1 VIKLLDINKKMFYNF
16 NILRKEAKKRK
27 ENNMQNETI
36 ALHAGYNKKEGNG
49 SMAVPIT
56 QTTAYAFRDS
66 EHAANLFAL
75 KELGPIYTRLTNPTT
90 DVLEQR
96 FAALEGGA
104 AAICVASGQ
113 SAIFYAIAN
122 VAEAG
127 DNIII
132 SDKLYGGAVTLLTHT
147 IKRFGITAKV
157 FKSEDASDL
166 ESLIDDKTK
175 AIFFESLSN
184 PQIAITDVEKVVE
197 IAKKH
202 GVLTICDN
210 TVATAALF
218 NPIKWGVDVVV
229 HSTSKYTNGQGTA
242 IGGIVVERD
251 GMAEFFKANSNR
263 YSHFTT
269 PDESYHGLVYTD
281 VPLPNFCLRIRL
293 SLLRDI
299 GAAQA
304 PFNSWLLIQTLETL
318 GLRVDKHSDNALEV
332 AKFLESHPKV
342 KAVNY
347 PGLTS
352 NKYYAKAQK
361 YFKDGKSSGLIS
373 FDVSSFEEARKVIDS
388 AKLFS
393 VVVNIGDSKSLIVHP
408 ASTTHSQ
415 MSPEELAKAGV
426 NPVTIR
432 LSIGLENTVDLI
444 EDLNQALN

>member
-1 VIKLLDINKKMFYNF
+1 
-16 NILRKEAKKRK
+16 
-27 ENNMQNETI
+27 MQNVTI
-36 ALHAGYNKKEGNG
+36 AIHAGYNKKEGHG

-75 KELGPIYTRLTNPTT
+75 KELGPIYTRLNNPTT

-104 AAICVASGQ
+104 AALCVASGQ
-113 SAIFYAIAN
+113 SAIFYSIAN
-122 VAEAG
+122 VAQAG
-127 DNIII
+127 DNILI

-147 IKRFGITAKV
+147 IKRFGISAKV

-166 ESLIDDKTK
+166 EEQIDDKTK

-184 PQIAITDVEKVVE
+184 PQIAVADVEKIVE
-197 IAKKH
+197 IAKRN

-210 TVATAALF
+210 TVASAALF

-229 HSTSKYTNGQGTA
+229 HSTSKYTNGQGTT
-242 IGGIVVERD
+242 IGGIIVERD
-251 GMAEFFKANSNR
+251 GLASFFKANENR
-263 YSHFTT
+263 YSDFTT
-269 PDESYHGLVYTD
+269 PDASYHGLVYTD
-281 VPLPNFCLRIRL
+281 VPLPNFCLRARL
-293 SLLRDI
+293 ALLRDI
-299 GAAQA
+299 GAVQS
-304 PFNSWLLIQTLETL
+304 PHNSWLLIQTLETL
-318 GLRVDKHSDNALEV
+318 ALRVDKHSDNALEV

-347 PGLTS
+347 PGLPS

>member
-1 VIKLLDINKKMFYNF
+1 
-16 NILRKEAKKRK
+16 
-27 ENNMQNETI
+27 MQNETI
-36 ALHAGYNKKEGNG
+36 AIHTGYNKKQGNG
-49 SMAVPIT
+49 EMSVPIS

-75 KELGPIYTRLTNPTT
+75 KELGPIYTRLNNPTT
-90 DVLEQR
+90 DILEQR
-96 FAALEGGA
+96 FVALEGGA
-104 AAICVASGQ
+104 AAICTSSGQ
-113 SAIFYAIAN
+113 AASFYAIAN

-132 SDKLYGGAVTLLTHT
+132 SDKLYGGSVTLFAYTM
-147 IKRFGITAKV
+147 KRFGITAKV

-175 AIFFESLSN
+175 AIYFESLSN
-184 PQIAITDVEKVVE
+184 PQIAIADVEK
-197 IAKKH
+197 IASIGKKH
-202 GVLTICDN
+202 GVITICDN
-210 TVATAALF
+210 TVASAALF
-218 NPIKWGVDVVV
+218 NPIKWGIDVVI
-229 HSTSKYTNGQGTA
+229 HSTSKYTSGQGTA
-242 IGGIVVERD
+242 LGGIVVERA
-251 GMAEFFKANSNR
+251 GLAEFFKANENR

-299 GAAQA
+299 GAVPA
-304 PFNSWLLIQTLETL
+304 PFNSWLLIQSLETL
-318 GLRVDKHSDNALEV
+318 SLRVDKHSDNALEV

-342 KAVNY
+342 KSVNY
-347 PGLTS
+347 PGLKS
-352 NKYYAKAQK
+352 NKYYDKAQK
-361 YFKDGKSSGLIS
+361 YFKGGKSSGLIS
-373 FDVSSFEEARKVIDS
+373 FDVGSFEEAKKVIDS

-415 MSPEELAKAGV
+415 MSPEDLIKAGV

-432 LSIGLENTVDLI
+432 LSIGLENTIDLI

>member
-1 VIKLLDINKKMFYNF
+1 
-16 NILRKEAKKRK
+16 
-27 ENNMQNETI
+27 MQNETI
-36 ALHAGYNKKEGNG
+36 AVHGGYNKKEGYG
-49 SMAVPIT
+49 SMSVPIA

-75 KELGPIYTRLTNPTT
+75 KELGPIYTRLNNPTT

-96 FAALEGGA
+96 FAQLEGGA
-104 AAICVASGQ
+104 AALCVSSGQ

-122 VAEAG
+122 VASAG
-127 DNIII
+127 DNILI

-147 IKRFGITAKV
+147 IKRFGIEAKI
-157 FKSEDASDL
+157 FRSEDASDL
-166 ESLIDDKTK
+166 EEQIDEDTK

-184 PQIAITDVEKVVE
+184 PQIAIADVEKIVE
-197 IAKKH
+197 VGQKH

-210 TVATAALF
+210 TVASAALF

-242 IGGIVVERD
+242 IGGIIVERD
-251 GMAEFFKANSNR
+251 GLAEFFKANENR
-263 YSHFTT
+263 YSDFTT
-269 PDESYHGLVYTD
+269 PDASYHGLVYTD
-281 VPLPNFCLRIRL
+281 VPLPNFTLRARL

-299 GAAQA
+299 GAVQS
-304 PFNSWLLIQTLETL
+304 PHNSWLLIQTLETL
-318 GLRVDKHSDNALEV
+318 ALRVDKHSDNALEI
-332 AKFLESHPKV
+332 AQFLEAHPKV

-347 PGLTS
+347 PGLKAD
-352 NKYYAKAQK
+352 KYYDKAQK
-361 YFKDGKSSGLIS
+361 YFKGGKASGLIS
-373 FDVSSFEEARKVIDS
+373 FDVESFEEAKRVIDS

-415 MSPEELAKAGV
+415 MSEEELGKAGV

-432 LSIGLENTVDLI
+432 LSIGLENT
-444 EDLNQALN
+444 EDLKADLEQALN

>member
-1 VIKLLDINKKMFYNF
+1 
-16 NILRKEAKKRK
+16 
-27 ENNMQNETI
+27 MQNETI
-36 ALHAGYNKKEGNG
+36 AIHAGYNKKEGHG

-104 AAICVASGQ
+104 AAICVSSGQ

-127 DNIII
+127 DNVII
-132 SDKLYGGAVTLLTHT
+132 SDKLYGGAVTLLTYT
-147 IKRFGITAKV
+147 FKRFGITTKV
-157 FKSEDASDL
+157 FKSEDASNL
-166 ESLIDDKTK
+166 EELIDDKTK

-197 IAKKH
+197 IAKRH

-210 TVATAALF
+210 TVASAALF
-218 NPIKWGVDVVV
+218 NPIKWGIDVVV

-251 GMAEFFKANSNR
+251 GLAEFFKANENR

-269 PDESYHGLVYTD
+269 PDASYHGLVYTD

-318 GLRVDKHSDNALEV
+318 SLRVDKHSDNALEV

-352 NKYYAKAQK
+352 NKYYDKAQK
-361 YFKDGKSSGLIS
+361 YFKGGKSSGLIS
-373 FDVSSFEEARKVIDS
+373 FDVSSFEEAKRVIDS

-432 LSIGLENTVDLI
+432 LSIGLENTIDLI

>member
-1 VIKLLDINKKMFYNF
+1 MHK
-16 NILRKEAKKRK
+16 
-27 ENNMQNETI
+27 ETI
-36 ALHAGYNKKEGNG
+36 AIHAGYDNKEGYG
-49 SMAVPIT
+49 TMSVPIS

-90 DVLEQR
+90 DVLEKR
-96 FAALEGGA
+96 FAELEGA
-104 AAICVASGQ
+104 AAGICVASGQ

-157 FKSEDASDL
+157 FKSADASNL
-166 ESLIDDKTK
+166 EELIDDKTK

-184 PQIAITDVEKVVE
+184 PQIAITDVEKVVS
-197 IAKKH
+197 IAQKH
-202 GVLTICDN
+202 GVLTVCDN

-229 HSTSKYTNGQGTA
+229 HSTSKYTNGQGSA
-242 IGGIVVERD
+242 IGGIIVERE
-251 GMAEFFKANSNR
+251 GLNEFFKTSKR
-263 YSHFTT
+263 YYHFNT

-293 SLLRDI
+293 ALLRDI
-299 GAAQA
+299 GAAQS
-304 PFNSWLLIQTLETL
+304 PFNSWLLLQGLETL
-318 GLRVDKHSDNALEV
+318 AIRMERVSKSTLEI
-332 AKFLESHPKV
+332 AKFLEAHPKV
-342 KAVNY
+342 KAVAY
-347 PGLTS
+347 PGLEKNS
-352 NKYYAKAQK
+352 EHARAKK
-361 YFKDGKSSGLIS
+361 YFKDGQSSGLVS
-373 FDVSSFEEARKVIDS
+373 FEAQSFEEAKKIIDS

-415 MSPEELAKAGV
+415 IPADELIKAGI
-426 NPVTIR
+426 NPATVR
-432 LSIGLENTVDLI
+432 LSIGLEDPKDLI
-444 EDLNQALN
+444 ADLTQALA

>member
-1 VIKLLDINKKMFYNF
+1 
-16 NILRKEAKKRK
+16 
-27 ENNMQNETI
+27 MQNETI
-36 ALHAGYNKKEGNG
+36 AIHTGYNKKQGNG
-49 SMAVPIT
+49 EMSVPIS

-75 KELGPIYTRLTNPTT
+75 KELGPIYTRLNNPTT
-90 DVLEQR
+90 DILEQR

-104 AAICVASGQ
+104 AAICTSSGQ
-113 SAIFYAIAN
+113 AASFYAIAN

-132 SDKLYGGAVTLLTHT
+132 SDKLYGGSVTLFAYTM
-147 IKRFGITAKV
+147 KRFGITAKV

-175 AIFFESLSN
+175 AIYFESLSN
-184 PQIAITDVEKVVE
+184 PQIAIADVEK
-197 IAKKH
+197 IASIGKKP
-202 GVLTICDN
+202 GVITICDN
-210 TVATAALF
+210 TVASAALF
-218 NPIKWGVDVVV
+218 NPIKWGIDVVI
-229 HSTSKYTNGQGTA
+229 HSTSKYTSGQGTA
-242 IGGIVVERD
+242 LGGIVVERA
-251 GMAEFFKANSNR
+251 GLAEFFKANENR

-299 GAAQA
+299 GAVPA
-304 PFNSWLLIQTLETL
+304 PFNSWLLIQSLETL
-318 GLRVDKHSDNALEV
+318 SLRVDKHSDNALEV

-347 PGLTS
+347 PGLKS
-352 NKYYAKAQK
+352 NKYYDKAQK
-361 YFKDGKSSGLIS
+361 YFKGGKSSGLIS
-373 FDVSSFEEARKVIDS
+373 FDVGSFEEAKKVIDS

-415 MSPEELAKAGV
+415 MSPEDLIKAGV

-432 LSIGLENTVDLI
+432 LSIGLENTIDLI

>member
-1 VIKLLDINKKMFYNF
+1 
-16 NILRKEAKKRK
+16 
-27 ENNMQNETI
+27 MQKETI
-36 ALHAGYNKKEGNG
+36 AIHAGYNKKQGNG
-49 SMAVPIT
+49 EMSVPIS

-96 FAALEGGA
+96 FAQLEGGA
-104 AAICVASGQ
+104 AAICTSSGQ
-113 SAIFYAIAN
+113 AAIFYAIAN

-132 SDKLYGGAVTLLTHT
+132 SDKLYGGAVTLLAHT
-147 IKRFGITAKV
+147 IKRFGITARV
-157 FKSEDASDL
+157 FKSDDASNL
-166 ESLIDDKTK
+166 EELIDDKTK

-197 IAKKH
+197 IAKRH

-210 TVATAALF
+210 TVASAALF
-218 NPIKWGVDVVV
+218 NPISWGVDVVV

-251 GMAEFFKANSNR
+251 GLAEFFKANSNR

-293 SLLRDI
+293 ALLRDI
-299 GAAQA
+299 GATQS
-304 PFNSWLLIQTLETL
+304 PHNSWLLIQTLETL

-347 PGLTS
+347 PGLES

-361 YFKDGKSSGLIS
+361 YFKGGKASGLIS
-373 FDVSSFEEARKVIDS
+373 FDVESFEEAKRIIDS
-388 AKLFS
+388 VKLFS
-393 VVVNIGDSKSLIVHP
+393 VVVNIGDSKSLITHP

-415 MSPEELAKAGV
+415 MSPEELVKAGV
-426 NPVTIR
+426 NPVTVR
-432 LSIGLENTVDLI
+432 LSIGLENTADLI
-444 EDLNQALN
+444 QDLNQALN

>member
-1 VIKLLDINKKMFYNF
+1 
-16 NILRKEAKKRK
+16 
-27 ENNMQNETI
+27 MQKETI
-36 ALHAGYNKKEGNG
+36 AIHAGYNKKQGNG
-49 SMAVPIT
+49 EMAVPIS

-104 AAICVASGQ
+104 AAICVSSGQ
-113 SAIFYAIAN
+113 AAIFYAVSN

-132 SDKLYGGAVTLLTHT
+132 SDKLYGGAITLLTYT
-147 IKRFGITAKV
+147 LKRFGISAKV
-157 FKSEDASDL
+157 FKSDDASNL
-166 ESLIDDKTK
+166 EELIDNKTK

-184 PQIAITDVEKVVE
+184 PQIAIADVEKIVE
-197 IAKKH
+197 IAKRH

-210 TVATAALF
+210 TVASAALF
-218 NPIKWGVDVVV
+218 NPISWGIDVVV
-229 HSTSKYTNGQGTA
+229 HSTSKYTNGQGTT
-242 IGGIVVERD
+242 IGGIIVERD
-251 GMAEFFKANSNR
+251 GLAEFFKANENR

-281 VPLPNFCLRIRL
+281 VPLPNFCLRVRL

-299 GAAQA
+299 GATQS
-304 PFNSWLLIQTLETL
+304 PHNSWLLIQTLETL
-318 GLRVDKHSDNALEV
+318 GLRVDKHSDNTLEV

-347 PGLTS
+347 PGLES

-361 YFKDGKSSGLIS
+361 YFKGGKSSGLIS
-373 FDVSSFEEARKVIDS
+373 FDVESFEEAKRIIDS
-388 AKLFS
+388 VKLFS
-393 VVVNIGDSKSLIVHP
+393 VVVNIGDSKSLITHP

-415 MSPEELAKAGV
+415 MSPEELIKAGV
-426 NPVTIR
+426 NPVTVR
-432 LSIGLENTVDLI
+432 LSIGLENPIDLI
-444 EDLNQALN
+444 EDLTQALN

>member
-1 VIKLLDINKKMFYNF
+1 
-16 NILRKEAKKRK
+16 
-27 ENNMQNETI
+27 MQNETI
-36 ALHAGYNKKEGNG
+36 AIHAGYNKKEGHG

-75 KELGPIYTRLTNPTT
+75 KELGPIYTRLNNPTT

-104 AAICVASGQ
+104 AALCVASGQ
-113 SAIFYAIAN
+113 SAIFYSIAN
-122 VAEAG
+122 VAQAG
-127 DNIII
+127 DNILI

-147 IKRFGITAKV
+147 IKRFGISAKV

-166 ESLIDDKTK
+166 EEQIDDKTK

-184 PQIAITDVEKVVE
+184 PQIAVADVEKIVE
-197 IAKKH
+197 IAKRN

-210 TVATAALF
+210 TVASAALF

-229 HSTSKYTNGQGTA
+229 HSTSKYTNGQGTT
-242 IGGIVVERD
+242 IGGIIVERD
-251 GMAEFFKANSNR
+251 GLASFFKANENR
-263 YSHFTT
+263 YSDFTT
-269 PDESYHGLVYTD
+269 PDASYHGLVYTD
-281 VPLPNFCLRIRL
+281 VPLPNFCLRARL
-293 SLLRDI
+293 ALLRDI
-299 GAAQA
+299 GAVQS
-304 PFNSWLLIQTLETL
+304 PHNSWLLIQTLETL
-318 GLRVDKHSDNALEV
+318 ALRVDKHSDNALEV

-347 PGLTS
+347 PGLPS

-432 LSIGLENTVDLI
+432 LSIGLENTIDLI

>member
-1 VIKLLDINKKMFYNF
+1 
-16 NILRKEAKKRK
+16 
-27 ENNMQNETI
+27 MQKETI
-36 ALHAGYNKKEGNG
+36 AIHAGYDNKEGFG
-49 SMAVPIT
+49 TMSVPIN

-90 DVLEQR
+90 DVLEKR
-96 FAALEGGA
+96 FAELEGGA

-157 FKSEDASDL
+157 FKSADASNL
-166 ESLIDDKTK
+166 EELIDDKTK

-184 PQIAITDVEKVVE
+184 PQIAITDIEKVVS
-197 IAKKH
+197 IAQKH
-202 GVLTICDN
+202 GVLTVCDN

-229 HSTSKYTNGQGTA
+229 HSTSKYTNGQGSA

-251 GMAEFFKANSNR
+251 GLAEFFKANSKR
-263 YSHFTT
+263 YYHFVE
-269 PDESYHGLVYTD
+269 PDVSYHGLVYVD

-293 SLLRDI
+293 NLLRDI
-299 GAAQA
+299 GAAQS
-304 PFNSWLLIQTLETL
+304 PFNSWLLIQGLETL
-318 GLRVDKHSDNALEV
+318 AIRMDKVSDNTLEI
-332 AKFLESHPKV
+332 AKFLEAHPKV
-342 KAVNY
+342 KAVAY
-347 PGLTS
+347 PGLTNNS
-352 NKYYAKAQK
+352 EHARAKK
-361 YFKDGKSSGLIS
+361 YFKEGKASGLVS
-373 FDVSSFEEARKVIDS
+373 FEAESFEEAKKIIDS

-415 MSPEELAKAGV
+415 MSAEELLKAGV
-426 NPVTIR
+426 NPATVR
-432 LSIGLENTVDLI
+432 LSIGLEDPKDLI
-444 EDLNQALN
+444 ADLTQALA

>member
-1 VIKLLDINKKMFYNF
+1 
-16 NILRKEAKKRK
+16 
-27 ENNMQNETI
+27 MQKETI
-36 ALHAGYNKKEGNG
+36 ALHAGYNKKQGNG
-49 SMAVPIT
+49 EMAVPIS

-75 KELGPIYTRLTNPTT
+75 KELGPIYTRLNNPTN
-90 DVLEQR
+90 DIFEQR

-104 AAICVASGQ
+104 AALCVSSGQ
-113 SAIFYAIAN
+113 SAIFFAIAN

-127 DNIII
+127 DNVII

-147 IKRFGITAKV
+147 MKRFGITTKV
-157 FKSEDASDL
+157 FKSDDASNL
-166 ESLIDDKTK
+166 EDLIDDKTK
-175 AIFFESLSN
+175 AIFFEALSN

-197 IAKKH
+197 IARKH
-202 GVLTICDN
+202 GVITICDN
-210 TVATAALF
+210 TVATTALF

-229 HSTSKYTNGQGTA
+229 HSTSKYVNGQGTVL
-242 IGGIVVERD
+242 GGIVVERD
-251 GMAEFFKANSNR
+251 GLSDFFKANKNR
-263 YSHFTT
+263 YPYFSS
-269 PDESYHGLVYTD
+269 PDESYHGLVYTE
-281 VPLPNFCLRIRL
+281 VPLPLFCLRIRL
-293 SLLRDI
+293 GLLRDI
-299 GAAQA
+299 GAAQS

-318 GLRVDKHSDNALEV
+318 ALRVDKHSDNALVV
-332 AKFLESHPKV
+332 AKYLESHPKV

-352 NKYYAKAQK
+352 NKYHAKAQK

-373 FDVSSFEEARKVIDS
+373 FDVESFEEAKRIIDS
-388 AKLFS
+388 VKLFS

-415 MSPEELAKAGV
+415 MSPEELKKAGV

-444 EDLNQALN
+444 EDLNKALN

>member
-1 VIKLLDINKKMFYNF
+1 
-16 NILRKEAKKRK
+16 
-27 ENNMQNETI
+27 MQNETI
-36 ALHAGYNKKEGNG
+36 AIHAGYNKKEGYG
-49 SMAVPIT
+49 SMSVPIA

-104 AAICVASGQ
+104 AAICVSSGQ
-113 SAIFYAIAN
+113 AAIFYAIAN

-147 IKRFGITAKV
+147 IKRFGISAKV
-157 FKSEDASDL
+157 FKSDDASNL
-166 ESLIDDKTK
+166 EELIDDKTK

-197 IAKKH
+197 IAKRH

-210 TVATAALF
+210 TVASAALF

-229 HSTSKYTNGQGTA
+229 HSTSKYTNGQGTT
-242 IGGIVVERD
+242 IGGIIVERD
-251 GMAEFFKANSNR
+251 GLAQFFTENANR

-269 PDESYHGLVYTD
+269 PDESYHGLVYTQ

-293 SLLRDI
+293 ALLRDI
-299 GAAQA
+299 GATQS
-304 PFNSWLLIQTLETL
+304 PHNSWLLIQTLETL
-318 GLRVDKHSDNALEV
+318 GLRVDKHSENALVV

-347 PGLTS
+347 PGLES

-361 YFKDGKSSGLIS
+361 YFKDGKASGLIS
-373 FDVSSFEEARKVIDS
+373 FDVESFEEAKRVIDS
-388 AKLFS
+388 VKLFS
-393 VVVNIGDSKSLIVHP
+393 VVVNIGDSKSLITHP

-432 LSIGLENTVDLI
+432 LSIGLENPIDLI
-444 EDLNQALN
+444 EDLTQALN

>member
-1 VIKLLDINKKMFYNF
+1 
-16 NILRKEAKKRK
+16 
-27 ENNMQNETI
+27 MQKETI
-36 ALHAGYNKKEGNG
+36 AIHAGYNKKQGNG
-49 SMAVPIT
+49 EMAVPIS

-104 AAICVASGQ
+104 AAICVSSGQ
-113 SAIFYAIAN
+113 AAIFYAIAN

-147 IKRFGITAKV
+147 IKRFGISAKV
-157 FKSEDASDL
+157 FKSDDASNL
-166 ESLIDDKTK
+166 EELIDDKTK

-210 TVATAALF
+210 TVASAALF
-218 NPIKWGVDVVV
+218 NPIAWGVDVVV

-242 IGGIVVERD
+242 IGGIIVERD
-251 GMAEFFKANSNR
+251 GLAEFFKANAKR
-263 YSHFTT
+263 YYHFVE
-269 PDESYHGLVYTD
+269 PDASYHGLVY
-281 VPLPNFCLRIRL
+281 VNIPLPNFCLRIRL
-293 SLLRDI
+293 NLLRDI
-299 GAAQA
+299 GATQS
-304 PFNSWLLIQTLETL
+304 PHNSWLLIQTLETL
-318 GLRVDKHSDNALEV
+318 GLRVDKHSDNALVV
-332 AKFLESHPKV
+332 AKFLESHPKI
-342 KAVNY
+342 KSVNY
-347 PGLTS
+347 PGLES

-361 YFKDGKSSGLIS
+361 YFKDGKASGLIS
-373 FDVSSFEEARKVIDS
+373 FDVESFEEAKKVIDS
-388 AKLFS
+388 VKLFS
-393 VVVNIGDSKSLIVHP
+393 VVVNIGDSKSLITHP

-415 MSPEELAKAGV
+415 MSPEELVKAGV
-426 NPVTIR
+426 NPVTVR
-432 LSIGLENTVDLI
+432 LSIGLENTADLI

>member
-1 VIKLLDINKKMFYNF
+1 
-16 NILRKEAKKRK
+16 
-27 ENNMQNETI
+27 MQNETI
-36 ALHAGYNKKEGNG
+36 AVHGGYNKKEGYG
-49 SMAVPIT
+49 SMAVPIA

-96 FAALEGGA
+96 FAQLEGGA

-127 DNIII
+127 DNILI

-157 FKSEDASDL
+157 FRSEDASDL
-166 ESLIDDKTK
+166 EEQIDDKTK

-184 PQIAITDVEKVVE
+184 PQIAIADVEKIAE
-197 IAKKH
+197 IGQRN
-202 GVLTICDN
+202 GVITICDN
-210 TVATAALF
+210 TVASAALF
-218 NPIKWGVDVVV
+218 NPIKWGIDVVV

-242 IGGIVVERD
+242 IGGIIVERD
-251 GMAEFFKANSNR
+251 GLAEFFKENSAR
-263 YSHFTT
+263 YAHFTE

-293 SLLRDI
+293 ALLRDI
-299 GAAQA
+299 GAAQS
-304 PFNSWLLIQTLETL
+304 PHNSWLLLQTIETL
-318 GLRVDKHSDNALEV
+318 ALRVDKHSDNTLEV
-332 AKFLESHPKV
+332 AKFLESHDKV
-342 KAVNY
+342 KSVNY
-347 PGLTS
+347 PGLES
-352 NKYYAKAQK
+352 NPGYAKAQK
-361 YFKDGKSSGLIS
+361 YFKDGKASGLIS
-373 FDVSSFEEARKVIDS
+373 FEVESYEDAKKVIDS

-415 MSPEELAKAGV
+415 MNAQELAEAGI
-426 NPVTIR
+426 NPTTVR
-432 LSIGLENTVDLI
+432 LSIGLENPIDLI
-444 EDLNQALN
+444 ADLNEALN

>member
-1 VIKLLDINKKMFYNF
+1 
-16 NILRKEAKKRK
+16 
-27 ENNMQNETI
+27 MQKETI
-36 ALHAGYNKKEGNG
+36 AIHAGYNKKEGHG

-75 KELGPIYTRLTNPTT
+75 KELGPIYTRLNNPTT

-104 AAICVASGQ
+104 AALCVASGQ

-122 VAEAG
+122 VAQAG
-127 DNIII
+127 DNILI

-147 IKRFGITAKV
+147 IKRFGISAKV

-166 ESLIDDKTK
+166 EEQIDDKTK

-184 PQIAITDVEKVVE
+184 PQIAVADVEKIVE
-197 IAKKH
+197 IAKRN

-210 TVATAALF
+210 TVASAALF

-229 HSTSKYTNGQGTA
+229 HSTSKYTNGQGTT
-242 IGGIVVERD
+242 IGGIIVERD
-251 GMAEFFKANSNR
+251 GLASFFKANENR
-263 YSHFTT
+263 YSDFTT
-269 PDESYHGLVYTD
+269 PDASYHGLVYTD
-281 VPLPNFCLRIRL
+281 VPLPNFCLRARL
-293 SLLRDI
+293 ALLRDI
-299 GAAQA
+299 GAVQS
-304 PFNSWLLIQTLETL
+304 PHNSWLLIQTLETL
-318 GLRVDKHSDNALEV
+318 ALRVDKHSDNALEV

-347 PGLTS
+347 PGLPS

>member
-1 VIKLLDINKKMFYNF
+1 
-16 NILRKEAKKRK
+16 
-27 ENNMQNETI
+27 MQNETI
-36 ALHAGYNKKEGNG
+36 ALHAGYNKKEGHG

-75 KELGPIYTRLTNPTT
+75 KELGPIYTRLNNPTT

-104 AAICVASGQ
+104 AALCVASGQ
-113 SAIFYAIAN
+113 SAIFYSIAN
-122 VAEAG
+122 VAQAG
-127 DNIII
+127 DNILI

-147 IKRFGITAKV
+147 IKRFGISAKV

-166 ESLIDDKTK
+166 EEQIDDKTK

-184 PQIAITDVEKVVE
+184 PQIAVADVEKIVE
-197 IAKKH
+197 IAKRN

-210 TVATAALF
+210 TVASAALF

-229 HSTSKYTNGQGTA
+229 HSTSKYTNGQGTT
-242 IGGIVVERD
+242 IGGIIVERD
-251 GMAEFFKANSNR
+251 GLASFFKANENR
-263 YSHFTT
+263 YSDFTT
-269 PDESYHGLVYTD
+269 PDASYHGLVYTD
-281 VPLPNFCLRIRL
+281 VPLPNFCLRARL
-293 SLLRDI
+293 ALLRDI
-299 GAAQA
+299 GAVQS
-304 PFNSWLLIQTLETL
+304 PHNSWLLIQTLETL
-318 GLRVDKHSDNALEV
+318 ALRVDKHSDNALEV

-347 PGLTS
+347 PGLPS